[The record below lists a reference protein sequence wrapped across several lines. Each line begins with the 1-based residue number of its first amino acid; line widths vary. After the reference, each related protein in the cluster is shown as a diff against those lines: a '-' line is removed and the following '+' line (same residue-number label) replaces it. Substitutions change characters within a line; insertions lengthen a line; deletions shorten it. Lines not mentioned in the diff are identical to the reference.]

1 MRTIETKLAGQGMRI
16 GMVVA
21 RFNHLITR
29 RLLEGCEGRL
39 RQLGCAE
46 TEVMWVP
53 GAFEVPLA
61 VQEAA
66 QSGRYDALV
75 AIAVVVRG
83 ETPHFEYVCRGV
95 ADGVRQ
101 VGFLRTDDGDRR
113 PSVDACGAPRR
124 ARNEQGSRGGGSR
137 DRDDQPPRRA
147 RGERLTD
154 GKHGSAQNGPRDGAS
169 GAVCR
174 GSLG

>member
-1 MRTIETKLAGQGMRI
+1 MRTIETKLAGQGVRI

-83 ETPHFEYVCRGV
+83 ETPHFEYVCRSV
-95 ADGVRQ
+95 TDGVRQ
-101 VGFLRTDDGDRR
+101 VGLEQRIPVAFCVLTTETVDQALMRAAR
-113 PSVDACGAPRR
+113 PGEPGMNKGAE
-124 ARNEQGSRGGGSR
+124 AAEVAIEMASLLAG
-137 DRDDQPPRRA
+137 
-147 RGERLTD
+147 L
-154 GKHGSAQNGPRDGAS
+154 GAKD
-169 GAVCR
+169 
-174 GSLG
+174 

>member
-1 MRTIETKLAGQGMRI
+1 MRTLETKLAGQGMRI

-83 ETPHFEYVCRGV
+83 ETPHFEYVCRSV

-101 VGFLRTDDGDRR
+101 VALDQRIPVAFCVLTTETVDQALMRAAR
-113 PSVDACGAPRR
+113 PGEPGMNKGAE
-124 ARNEQGSRGGGSR
+124 AAEVAIEMTSLL
-137 DRDDQPPRRA
+137 A
-147 RGERLTD
+147 EL
-154 GKHGSAQNGPRDGAS
+154 GAKD
-169 GAVCR
+169 
-174 GSLG
+174 

>member
-1 MRTIETKLAGQGMRI
+1 MRTIETKLVGQGMRI

-83 ETPHFEYVCRGV
+83 ETPHFEYVCRSV

-101 VGFLRTDDGDRR
+101 VGLEQRIPVAFCVLTTETVDQALMRAAR
-113 PSVDACGAPRR
+113 PGEPGMNKGAE
-124 ARNEQGSRGGGSR
+124 AAEVAIEMTSLL
-137 DRDDQPPRRA
+137 A
-147 RGERLTD
+147 EL
-154 GKHGSAQNGPRDGAS
+154 GAKD
-169 GAVCR
+169 
-174 GSLG
+174 

>member
-1 MRTIETKLAGQGMRI
+1 MRTLETKLAGQGMRI

-95 ADGVRQ
+95 VDGVRQ
-101 VGFLRTDDGDRR
+101 VGLEQRIPVAFCVLTTETVEQALMRAAR
-113 PSVDACGAPRR
+113 PGEPGMNKGAE
-124 ARNEQGSRGGGSR
+124 AAEVAIEMTSLL
-137 DRDDQPPRRA
+137 A
-147 RGERLTD
+147 EL
-154 GKHGSAQNGPRDGAS
+154 GAKD
-169 GAVCR
+169 
-174 GSLG
+174 

>member
-101 VGFLRTDDGDRR
+101 VGLEQRIPVAFCVLTTETVDQALMRAAR
-113 PSVDACGAPRR
+113 PGEPGMNKGAE
-124 ARNEQGSRGGGSR
+124 AAEVAIEMTSLL
-137 DRDDQPPRRA
+137 A
-147 RGERLTD
+147 EL
-154 GKHGSAQNGPRDGAS
+154 GAKD
-169 GAVCR
+169 
-174 GSLG
+174 

>member
-1 MRTIETKLAGQGMRI
+1 MRTLETKLAGQGMRI

-95 ADGVRQ
+95 VDGVRQ
-101 VGFLRTDDGDRR
+101 VGLEQRIPVAFCVLTTETVEQALMRAAR
-113 PSVDACGAPRR
+113 PGEPGMNKGAE
-124 ARNEQGSRGGGSR
+124 AAEVAIEMTSLL
-137 DRDDQPPRRA
+137 A
-147 RGERLTD
+147 LL
-154 GKHGSAQNGPRDGAS
+154 GAKD
-169 GAVCR
+169 
-174 GSLG
+174 

>member
-61 VQEAA
+61 VQAAA

-95 ADGVRQ
+95 VDGVRQ
-101 VGFLRTDDGDRR
+101 VGLEQRIPVAFCVLTTETVDQALMRAAR
-113 PSVDACGAPRR
+113 PGEPGMNKGAE
-124 ARNEQGSRGGGSR
+124 AAEVAIEMTSLL
-137 DRDDQPPRRA
+137 A
-147 RGERLTD
+147 EL
-154 GKHGSAQNGPRDGAS
+154 GAKD
-169 GAVCR
+169 
-174 GSLG
+174 

>member
-83 ETPHFEYVCRGV
+83 ETPHFEYVCRSV

-101 VGFLRTDDGDRR
+101 VALEQRIPVAFCVLTTETVDQALMRAAR
-113 PSVDACGAPRR
+113 PGEPGMNKGAE
-124 ARNEQGSRGGGSR
+124 AAEVAIEMTSLL
-137 DRDDQPPRRA
+137 A
-147 RGERLTD
+147 EL
-154 GKHGSAQNGPRDGAS
+154 GAKD
-169 GAVCR
+169 
-174 GSLG
+174 

>member
-83 ETPHFEYVCRGV
+83 ETPHFEYVCRSV

-101 VGFLRTDDGDRR
+101 VALEQRIPVAFCVLTTETVDQALMRAAR
-113 PSVDACGAPRR
+113 PGEPGRNKGAE
-124 ARNEQGSRGGGSR
+124 AAEVAIEMTSLL
-137 DRDDQPPRRA
+137 A
-147 RGERLTD
+147 EL
-154 GKHGSAQNGPRDGAS
+154 GAKD
-169 GAVCR
+169 
-174 GSLG
+174 

>member
-1 MRTIETKLAGQGMRI
+1 MRTIETKLAGQGTRV
-16 GMVVA
+16 GVVVA

-29 RLLEGCEGRL
+29 RLLEGCDGRL
-39 RQLGCAE
+39 RQLGCPE

-95 ADGVRQ
+95 TDGLRQ
-101 VGFLRTDDGDRR
+101 VGLEQRIPVAFCVLTTET
-113 PSVDACGAPRR
+113 VDQALMRAALPGEPGTNKGAE
-124 ARNEQGSRGGGSR
+124 AAEVAIEMTSLL
-137 DRDDQPPRRA
+137 A
-147 RGERLTD
+147 EL
-154 GKHGSAQNGPRDGAS
+154 GAK
-169 GAVCR
+169 G
-174 GSLG
+174 

>member
-1 MRTIETKLAGQGMRI
+1 METIETKLAGQGMRI

-29 RLLEGCEGRL
+29 RLLEGCEDRL
-39 RQLGCAE
+39 RQLGCGE

-66 QSGRYDALV
+66 QSGRYNALV

-83 ETPHFEYVCRGV
+83 ETPHFEYVCRSV
-95 ADGVRQ
+95 TDGVRQ
-101 VGFLRTDDGDRR
+101 VGLEQRIPVAFCVLTTETVDQALLRAAR
-113 PSVDACGAPRR
+113 PGEPGMNKGAE
-124 ARNEQGSRGGGSR
+124 AAEVAIEMTSLL
-137 DRDDQPPRRA
+137 A
-147 RGERLTD
+147 AL
-154 GKHGSAQNGPRDGAS
+154 GAKD
-169 GAVCR
+169 
-174 GSLG
+174 